1 MKLDYNSREIFFG
14 NEALIVADMV
24 KGSSGKPEFANHKI
38 VTGLVSVSS
47 MEDQAET
54 NRYPADNVPD
64 HGVKKGA
71 TLLQGEMVFIQ
82 TDQALKEDILG
93 QQRTPNGLGWSPT
106 GNWKTKCVQYL
117 IKGRKR
123 DKFTGEFVDGYRVVV
138 YPNLTP
144 TAEATKE
151 SETDSVDG
159 VDPIQWTLAVQATDS
174 DIYLNGG
181 KKVPAIEYEIWGE
194 QAKDFAKKMES
205 GLFIM
210 QPETVLAGTNT
221 LVAPK
226 LSVVQT
232 KTKGGDDGTIVLPA
246 TLKNSRGQDVKV
258 TSVIKSVQGNA
269 AINNGLAP
277 NVYIVT
283 FSADGYADVSTR
295 VTVTD
300 KPDVPN
306 GAYHVAFA
314 HSKDGRDG
322 FTTLYPNLNLLT
334 DTKEF
339 KNKDVAVSAVTTSIT
354 SPDSTIRKEGQD
366 TYLNFVKK
374 ASQSSDWFRAFLMR
388 DNAIS
393 HNFPNVDLKPNSQY
407 TFSVWLKG
415 TGTHTIIA
423 YNDWTN
429 PTPTQLTVTLTSAWT
444 KYALTV
450 NTASSINVREA
461 QFFIRSEV
469 TGSEINLKNP
479 KVEQGSLAT
488 AYMQSASEVTPED
501 YPSYIG
507 TYTDNNSNEQST
519 DPARYTWK
527 KIVE

>member
-1 MKLDYNSREIFFG
+1 
-14 NEALIVADMV
+14 
-24 KGSSGKPEFANHKI
+24 
-38 VTGLVSVSS
+38 
-47 MEDQAET
+47 
-54 NRYPADNVPD
+54 
-64 HGVKKGA
+64 
-71 TLLQGEMVFIQ
+71 
-82 TDQALKEDILG
+82 
-93 QQRTPNGLGWSPT
+93 
-106 GNWKTKCVQYL
+106 
-117 IKGRKR
+117 
-123 DKFTGEFVDGYRVVV
+123 
-138 YPNLTP
+138 
-144 TAEATKE
+144 
-151 SETDSVDG
+151 
-159 VDPIQWTLAVQATDS
+159 
-174 DIYLNGG
+174 
-181 KKVPAIEYEIWGE
+181 
-194 QAKDFAKKMES
+194 MES